1 VSVFHNLIGIPP
13 GWSGIKSLIKVERV
27 GTRSGK
33 KYHEIICYIISL
45 MQTAQ
50 EFAQGIRG
58 HWGIE
63 NRLSTEMCI
72 HGSLKRGGKIR
83 ILAPFLR
90 GFGGF
95 AHLKRS
101 N

>member
-33 KYHEIICYIISL
+33 KYHEIICYISSL

-72 HGSLKRGGKIR
+72 HGSLKRGGQDPDLSPLFKGVWGICP
-83 ILAPFLR
+83 LET
-90 GFGGF
+90 
-95 AHLKRS
+95 
-101 N
+101 